1 MRRLAPVLALAAV
14 MAIAGTAVAKQ
25 PSKLQTFGTGDV
37 TTAGWSATLD
47 NGSGEYSGVYLKS
60 KSLSAKR
67 LRAVHISFTYAGTT
81 AGGAPRFSIPIDT
94 RDGATERYA
103 FIDALNCGTSNTVGT
118 DVSSCQVFLN
128 WTSTSYANWHAFAAA
143 NQTWRLPRRAIPFI
157 IADQP
162 GHYEISNIDL
172 R

>member
-25 PSKLQTFGTGDV
+25 PSKLQTFGDGHV
-37 TTAGWSATLD
+37 TTAGWNATLD
-47 NGSGEYSGVYLKS
+47 NDPGEYSGVYLKS

-67 LRAVHISFTYAGTT
+67 LRAVHVSFTYTGDT

-94 RDGATERYA
+94 RDGSTERYA
-103 FIDALNCGTSNTVGT
+103 FIDALNCGDSGTVST
-118 DVSSCQVFLN
+118 DDSACQVFLN
-128 WTSTSYANWHAFAAA
+128 WTNTSYANWHAFAAA
-143 NQTWRLPRRAIPFI
+143 NPTWRLPRRAIPFI

-162 GHYEISNIDL
+162 GHYVISDIDL